1 MTHQQSRFSPR
12 TNPRQWGPMWI
23 GMLAIVVIASI
34 WRPSAQANQGV
45 PNTWEYAVIQFRAQ
59 DAVVFT
65 NTGSFFMEGPEIRNP
80 ERIAGEPKLR
90 LVRPVEIEHLTA
102 LGLQGW
108 EVVRPWASN
117 DHSFLLRRGR

>member
-1 MTHQQSRFSPR
+1 MQQPANRNTHLLW
-12 TNPRQWGPMWI
+12 TAL
-23 GMLAIVVIASI
+23 LAVILVASI
-34 WRPSAQANQGV
+34 WRPSAQANQDAS
-45 PNTWEYAVIQFRAQ
+45 NAWEYAVIQFRAQ

-65 NTGSFFMEGPEIRNP
+65 NTGSFFMEGPDIRNP
-80 ERIAGEPKLR
+80 ERITGEPNLR
-90 LVRPVEIEHLTA
+90 LVRPVEIEHLTT